1 MLLAMP
7 DINPTFLLDN
17 PELVTPAAPWCVRLD
32 NLELGTLLLA
42 QPWVAGGGI
51 GRADLER
58 QLSHLAKD
66 LPLGP
71 VYFQRVNRAVAK
83 LEEMEAMRG
92 RGSGRSRR
100 FVLTPRGFAALILN
114 LRVLVTDPTVD
125 GSEFELKR
133 ALVAMCNLVLE
144 RVSELPGEVPLD
156 PEMDRFF
163 DEAEGLTVLGHRVIT
178 DEIVSQALDILG
190 LVEIQRQRI
199 LHLLE
204 VAVDRLEQLSAHADV
219 LGGVD
224 LAHLP
229 ESIAPGDATPLADD
243 PATTGMVRSLATH
256 ALPQL
261 SLRAT
266 ILRYRSYL
274 DYLDRLTRLYSRE
287 LKVMDIG
294 TLRQLTGRRGA

>member
-1 MLLAMP
+1 MP
-7 DINPTFLLDN
+7 DLDPNFLLDN
-17 PELVTPAAPWCVRLD
+17 PELVAPTAPWCVRLE

-42 QPWVAGGGI
+42 QPWLAGGGI

-58 QLSHLAKD
+58 QLSHLARD

-71 VYFQRVNRAVAK
+71 VYFQRVSRAVAR
-83 LEEMEAMRG
+83 LEEMGALRG
-92 RGSGRSRR
+92 RGKGRSRR
-100 FVLTPRGFAALILN
+100 FLLTPSGFAALILN
-114 LRVLVTDPTVD
+114 LRVLAADPTVD

-144 RVSELPGEVPLD
+144 RVSELPGEAPAD

-163 DEAEGLTVLGHRVIT
+163 DEAERLTVLGRPVIT
-178 DEIVSQALDILG
+178 DEIVGRALDILG

-199 LHLLE
+199 LHLLDA
-204 VAVDRLEQLSAHADV
+204 AVDRLEQISAQADL

-224 LAHLP
+224 LARLP
-229 ESIAPGDATPLADD
+229 ESPAPGTAKPLAGG

-256 ALPQL
+256 TLPRL

-287 LKVMDIG
+287 LKVIDLG
-294 TLRQLTGRRGA
+294 TLRRLTGRRGA